1 MLFRTRLIATL
12 LDSNLTLWL
21 TESDAVWLRDPTD
34 QVLGTSDGED
44 EIGPPMPPSMQA
56 SVAETEAA
64 TPPPSDDEAEVG
76 PLYKAKHIPGS
87 VLIYTPSRESK
98 L

>member
-56 SVAETEAA
+56 PVAETEAA
-64 TPPPSDDEAEVG
+64 TPPPSDDEAEIG
-76 PLYKAKHIPGS
+76 PPMPPYKVNH
-87 VLIYTPSRESK
+87 
-98 L
+98 

>member
-64 TPPPSDDEAEVG
+64 TPPPSEDEAEVG
-76 PLYKAKHIPGS
+76 PLYKAKHILWS
-87 VLIYTPSRESK
+87 VLIYTPSREPK